1 MRHSLIDRIHQ
12 WRKNMAQ
19 KKKSAVSAGA
29 GKKKTKKS
37 GANWKGRREENKTGL
52 IAVIAAVSIVAILA
66 GCLLQ
71 SSSLFTRAEDMENE
85 SSVIINEIVSENMS
99 ALVTEKGEVPDWVEI
114 TNTGD
119 EAVNIG
125 HYSLLLESDVGDA
138 FVLPNY
144 LLQPGE
150 FLLVYCD
157 GAAGASQKE
166 MHAPFKLAASG
177 GDTIMLLNAQS
188 RLVDAVDMPQLDA
201 DASYSRNRG
210 GEWIITAATPG
221 KQNAEIVGDA
231 LAEVK
236 SNVTVTPGELE
247 ITEVMAS
254 NTLYYPDENGVCQDY
269 IEIHNTSDKEIN
281 LKGWYLSDSSDK
293 LKRWSFPAVTLPAN
307 GYMVVHCS
315 GENRRDDAAHL
326 HTDFKISSSGE
337 DIFLTR
343 PDGRTASAVE
353 LPALI
358 SNQAYSYIDGA
369 WSTDIAPTPAV
380 GNDPEAAAYVHK
392 TRFGDRSGDV
402 YISEVMAAPTS
413 QAYDWIELY
422 NGSGR
427 TIDLSNYGLSDSA
440 DKPRKWQFPEG
451 TQIQSGEYMGIF
463 LSGTSEKTLNGYLNA
478 DFALDAAGGYTVTLS
493 DPEGKILDGL
503 YLPRQY
509 GGISY
514 GRAENENGFY
524 FFEGSSP
531 GTGNTARRY
540 RARSQEAEVSVPGGI
555 FTAGDTF
562 TVELSA
568 PEGSNIYYT
577 LDCTDPTEASLLYTG
592 PIEVSSNTILRS
604 RVYRDGY
611 MPSFIDTQSYLYDV
625 NNEGAVYIVSVVSD
639 PANLFSDEKGIM
651 VMGPN
656 ALPRFPHGSMNKG
669 ANFWMDWER
678 EGHVE
683 LFEADGTPA
692 FSQGCGLKLHG
703 QYSRATD
710 VKAFKVIARNAYG
723 NNRFEYPIFSQ
734 RDYEE
739 YQSFL
744 LRASGQDWEMTF
756 MRDSVLTSLAKET
769 SVMYQETEVGVCYLN
784 GEYYSLYNLRERI
797 SKHSICQ
804 FEGWVGMED
813 DIDLIKAN
821 DRVMQG
827 SNASFEEL
835 LYYCENSDTTS
846 QAFYDYL
853 DTRIDIQNYIE
864 YMALEIFVGNGD
876 TLNVKRYRNAK
887 DDGKWRWVLFDLD
900 WAFYVDTNSIRRW
913 LAPEGMGTKLLTD
926 NTLFI
931 ACMKNP
937 IFRDRFL
944 TYFGEQLA
952 TTFSSANTV
961 KLFTERLELIDGL
974 MTDYQQKW
982 SLRASGMAKSM
993 TKLKNYCE
1001 SRPTKILGYFQET
1014 FQFSEAEF
1022 YKYFGDAVAEID
1034 RYAAEKAAGN

>member
-1 MRHSLIDRIHQ
+1 MS
-12 WRKNMAQ
+12 Q
-19 KKKSAVSAGA
+19 KKKSAAPAAA
-29 GKKKTKKS
+29 GKKKTVKS
-37 GANWKGRREENKTGL
+37 GANWKGRRDENKSGL

-66 GCLLQ
+66 GWLLQ
-71 SSSLFTRAEDMENE
+71 DSALFTRAEDIGVE
-85 SSVIINEIVSENMS
+85 SSVRINELVSENMS

-119 EAVNIG
+119 KAVNIG
-125 HYSLLLESDVGDA
+125 HYSLLLESDIGDVFA
-138 FVLPNY
+138 FPNY
-144 LLQPGE
+144 MLQPGE
-150 FLLVYCD
+150 ILMVYCD
-157 GAAGASQKE
+157 GLASASAQE

-177 GDTIMLLNAQS
+177 GDTLMLLNAQS
-188 RLVDAVDMPQLDA
+188 RLIDAVTMPQLDA
-201 DASYSRNRG
+201 DASYSRNKS
-210 GEWIITAATPG
+210 GEWIITNATPG
-221 KQNAEIVGDA
+221 SENSEIAGDA

-236 SNVTVTPGELE
+236 SQVQVTPGEVE
-247 ITEVMAS
+247 ISEVITS
-254 NTLYYPDENGVCQDY
+254 NTLYYPDENGIYQDY
-269 IEIHNTSDKEIN
+269 VEIRNTTDKEIN

-293 LKRWSFPAVTLPAN
+293 LKRWAFPSVTLPAY
-307 GYMVVHCS
+307 GYMAVHCS
-315 GENRRDDAAHL
+315 GENRTEDANHL

-337 DIFLTR
+337 DVYLTR

-353 LPALI
+353 VPELI
-358 SNQAYSYIDGA
+358 CNQAYSLADGI
-369 WSTDIAPTPAV
+369 WTTDIAPTPGL
-380 GNDPEAAAYVHK
+380 GNDLEAAAYVHK
-392 TRFGDRSGDV
+392 TRFGDRSDDI
-402 YISEVMAAPTS
+402 YISEVMASPS
-413 QAYDWIELY
+413 GQPYDWIEIY
-422 NGSGR
+422 NASGR

-451 TQIQSGEYMGIF
+451 TEIQSGEYMGIF
-463 LSGTSEKTLNGYLNA
+463 LSGTSEKMYNGYLNA
-478 DFALDAAGGYTVTLS
+478 DFALDSMGGYTVTLS
-493 DPEGKILDGL
+493 DPDGNILDGL

-514 GRAENENGFY
+514 GRVAGENGFY
-524 FFEGSSP
+524 FLEGSSP
-531 GTGNTARRY
+531 GSGNNGPRY
-540 RARSQEAEVSVPGGI
+540 RARSQEASASVQGGL
-555 FTAGDTF
+555 FTTGDTF
-562 TVELSA
+562 TVELA
-568 PEGSNIYYT
+568 AAEGSSIYYT
-577 LDCTDPTEASLLYTG
+577 LDCTDPTENSTLYTG
-592 PIEVSSNTILRS
+592 PIEVSSTTILRS

-625 NNEGAVYIVSVVSD
+625 NNEGAVFVVSMVSD

-710 VKAFKVIARNAYG
+710 VKAFKVFARNAYG
-723 NNRFEYPIFSQ
+723 DNRFKYPIFSE
-734 RDYEE
+734 RDYPE

-804 FEGWVGMED
+804 FEDWVGMEN

-864 YMALEIFVGNGD
+864 YMAIEIFVGNGD

-931 ACMKNP
+931 ACMENP
-937 IFRDRFL
+937 IFRERFL

-974 MTDYQQKW
+974 MPDYQQKW
-982 SLRASGMAKSM
+982 SLKPSGMARSM

-1014 FQFSEAEF
+1014 FKFSEAEF
-1022 YKYFGDAVAEID
+1022 YKYFGDAVAEIE
-1034 RYAAEKAAGN
+1034 RYEQAKSQG